1 LLELHDR
8 RCEGNGLKQLARVRR
23 WLAGKREGLPAG
35 VDRPELEQFWL
46 RLAIAAAVMF
56 YLFWYSYSDGQVDP
70 SELATLWV
78 SVGFFLFAIVMI
90 AIILIVRGV
99 SPLRRYLAIV
109 VDNVV
114 TTFCLSQMGEGGAVV
129 IGAYLFI
136 AFGNGFRYG
145 RRYLHV
151 CQALSIAGFTYVLWT
166 SEFWS
171 QHVAIGVGFL
181 IGLVVLPIYVSVLSE
196 RIKAARRRA
205 DEASRAKGRFVAN
218 VSHEMRTPLNGVI
231 AMADILR
238 ETDLTEAQREIVETM
253 TTSAQL
259 LLAQIEDVLDMAK
272 IEAGRVHV
280 ESRPFDLPSI
290 LSSTV
295 KVIVPQARYKG
306 IEVLTEVPASASRW
320 FSGDSHHL
328 RQVLLNLLSNAVKFT
343 ETGRIVIRVSA
354 KGTAQPAV
362 ARLRFEVEDTGI
374 GIAPDKQA
382 KIFEPFT
389 QADDSTTRVYGGT
402 GLGTTIAKHLVQLMG
417 GTIGVVSTL
426 GRGSVFWFEIELTE
440 AETQGVDLTAE
451 LAATRAPAVTKF
463 ASTGEGSNVHKLRGA
478 RVLVA
483 EDNATNQ
490 RVAQLILESGGHV
503 VTTVGNGEGAL
514 DALERSAFDIALF
527 DLSMPVV
534 SGLEA
539 LKLYRF
545 SNPKPIPVLILSAN
559 VTTETIAEC
568 LRAGAAEF
576 IPKPLRASFLLDAIE
591 RHLSAQPG
599 DAVRRTPAV
608 ADERSQ
614 LSLVSVPALDEQ
626 VLEDLARLSPD
637 PTFMDRLMKGF
648 HADTTRLVCELSD
661 ALAQRKYMEAKDVA
675 HALKGGAAS
684 VGASQLVHV
693 ATRIEKCAPEALR
706 MRSVPLTE
714 ELVQASN
721 RALAAVEQLL
731 EDREY
736 RRHTPGS
743 R

>member
-1 LLELHDR
+1 VSIAS
-8 RCEGNGLKQLARVRR
+8 LAE
-23 WLAGKREGLPAG
+23 WLRIKRESLLVG

-46 RLAIAAAVMF
+46 RLTIAAAVMF
-56 YLFWYSYSDGQVDP
+56 YLFWYSSRDSVVDA

-90 AIILIVRGV
+90 AIILVVRGV
-99 SPLRRYLAIV
+99 SVVRRYIAIV
-109 VDNVV
+109 ADNAV

-136 AFGNGFRYG
+136 TFGNGFRYG

-151 CQALSIAGFTYVLWT
+151 CQALSVAGFTYVLAT

-171 QHVAIGVGFL
+171 QHIGIGVGFW

-196 RIKAARRRA
+196 RIKEAKRRA
-205 DEASRAKGRFVAN
+205 DEASQAKGRFVAN

-272 IEAGRVHV
+272 IEAGRVQV
-280 ESRPFDLPSI
+280 EWRPFDLGGM

-295 KVIVPQARYKG
+295 KVIVPEARYKG
-306 IEVLTEVPASASRW
+306 IDVQTEVSASASGW
-320 FSGDSHHL
+320 FAGDSHHL

-343 ETGRIVIRVSA
+343 ERGRIVVRA
-354 KGTAQPAV
+354 WATGTEEP
-362 ARLRFEVEDTGI
+362 RLRRLRLEVEDTGI

-382 KIFEPFT
+382 TIFEPFT

-417 GTIGVVSTL
+417 GKIGVVSAL
-426 GRGSVFWFEIELTE
+426 GKGSLFWFEIDLEVAEPQGIDLTE
-440 AETQGVDLTAE
+440 E
-451 LAATRAPAVTKF
+451 LATARTPAMTRFT
-463 ASTGEGSNVHKLRGA
+463 STGEGSNVHKLRGA

-503 VTTVGNGEGAL
+503 VTTVGNGESAL
-514 DALERSAFDIALF
+514 DALDRNAFDIALF

-545 SNPKPIPVLILSAN
+545 SSPKPIPVLILSAN
-559 VTTETIAEC
+559 VTTDTIAEC

-576 IPKPLRASFLLDAIE
+576 IPKPLRASHVLDAIE
-591 RHLSAQPG
+591 RHLSAQAG
-599 DAVRRTPAV
+599 EAARRMAAV

-614 LSLVSVPALDEQ
+614 LSLVSVPALDTQ
-626 VLEDLARLSPD
+626 VLEELSKLSSD

-648 HADTTRLVCELSD
+648 HADTTRLVSELSD
-661 ALAQRKYMEAKDVA
+661 ALSQRKYTEAKDVA

-693 ATRIEKCAPEALR
+693 ATRIEKSTPEALR
-706 MRSVPLTE
+706 MRSVQLIE
-714 ELVQASN
+714 ELLQASN
-721 RALAAVEQLL
+721 KACAAVEQLL
-731 EDREY
+731 SEREQ
-736 RRHTPGS
+736 RRQSPGS
-743 R
+743 V